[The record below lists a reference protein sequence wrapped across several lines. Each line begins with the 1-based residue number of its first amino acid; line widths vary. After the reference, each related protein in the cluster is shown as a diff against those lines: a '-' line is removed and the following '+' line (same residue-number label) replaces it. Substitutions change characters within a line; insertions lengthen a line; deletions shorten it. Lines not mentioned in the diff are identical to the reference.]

1 MNSFTGKLLVCDMD
15 GTLLNSKR
23 EISDENK
30 TALFDFVKH
39 GGRFSVA
46 TGRDEV
52 SVGRYLEELPVNLP
66 VIVYNGAA
74 IFDYSVNRTVWHKYL
89 DRGVYP
95 ILTDLMMAFPDLG
108 VEIYQ
113 ENNIFVLKENS
124 ATKAQIE
131 RDFFIPCYAPM
142 GKIPFPW
149 KKIILAWEP
158 EKLASVEAFLHDRQP
173 PYRFFYSQP
182 DFIEILNPEASK
194 GAALKELAVKNG
206 VSREA
211 IIAMGDNMNDLEM
224 LQYAGTGIAVA
235 NAHPNLLAAVNF
247 RCGHHD
253 SSAVAQVIRWLD
265 DGLI

>member
-1 MNSFTGKLLVCDMD
+1 MISFTGKLLVCDMD

-30 TALFDFVKH
+30 TALFDFVKR

-52 SVGRYLEELPVNLP
+52 SVGRYLKELPVNLP

-74 IFDYSVNRTVWHKYL
+74 IFDYSINRTVWHKYL

-95 ILTDLMMAFPDLG
+95 ILSDLMMTFPDLG

-113 ENNIFVLKENS
+113 ENNIFVLQENE

-131 RDFFIPCYAPM
+131 RDFFIPRYAPIE
-142 GKIPFPW
+142 KIQFPW

-158 EKLASVEAFLHDRQP
+158 ERLSSVEAFLCDRHP

-194 GAALKELAVKNG
+194 GAALKELAEKNG
-206 VSREA
+206 VSQES
-211 IIAMGDNMNDLEM
+211 IIAVGDNMNDLEM
-224 LQYAGTGIAVA
+224 LQYAGTCIAVA
-235 NAHPNLLAAVNF
+235 NAHPELLAAVKW

-265 DGLI
+265 NGEI